1 MKIHDKFKQGSEQW
15 FKARQGRATA
25 SAFGRII
32 TPAKLQL
39 SKQRLT
45 YMDEL
50 LAERYIPTEEL
61 LDEIESDENVRKA
74 MGELSY
80 LFTGEKFVGNKY
92 TDHGL
97 EYEDEARKH
106 FAATYCADSGR
117 RIEEVGFVTDDR
129 GFLGCSPDSF
139 IYDAE
144 GNIVAGWECKC
155 KCLKNLITAIREGV
169 LPTEHLL
176 QVHGSMAVTGLNE
189 WHFYCYF
196 PGKKPFHVIVK
207 RDSTTEKVERLLQEF
222 TIEFGAMIEKVSPL
236 LSTRKEMIC

>member
-25 SAFGRII
+25 SAFHRII
-32 TPAKLQL
+32 TPKTLKL
-39 SKQRLT
+39 SAQRFA

-61 LDEIESDENVRKA
+61 LDESESDENVRKA

-92 TDHGL
+92 TDHGI
-97 EYEDEARKH
+97 EYEAEARNH
-106 FAATYCADSGR
+106 FAATYCAAAGY
-117 RIEEVGFVTDDR
+117 RIEEFGFVTDDL
-129 GFLGCSPDSF
+129 GFLGCSPDGLISNE
-139 IYDAE
+139 DGE
-144 GNIVAGWECKC
+144 IVAGWECKC

-169 LPTEHLL
+169 LPAEHIL
-176 QVHGSMAVTGLNE
+176 QVHGSMVVTGLDE

-196 PGKKPFHVIVK
+196 PGKKPFHLIVK
-207 RDSTTEKVERLLQEF
+207 RDATTAKVEKLLHDF
-222 TIEFGAMIEKVSPL
+222 TIEFGAMIETVAPK
-236 LSTRKEMIC
+236 LSTRKELVC